1 MGTETAFRRGIFAT
15 AGAFGIFLAAVG
27 YGPAAAQETSAEH
40 RAVIGTYCV
49 ACHNAQLKTADLEL
63 DSADIADPTTNAPL
77 WEKVIRKLRTGAMPP
92 AGMPRP
98 DAETYDAVATY
109 LETTLDRA
117 AAANPDPGRPA
128 IQRLNRTEYV
138 NAVRDLLAVDTNII
152 DIGLLLPADDSS
164 YGFDNIGD
172 VLTVSPV
179 LMEGYLSAARKI
191 SRVAL
196 GDTAA
201 SAVGQT
207 YEVPRYLVQ
216 RDRMG
221 EDFPLGSRGGLT
233 AQHYFPRDG
242 EYDLQVRLQRNG
254 KTYVVG
260 TEFPRRLDVRLDGE
274 VIQQFTVGGDNPG
287 PRPEEPSASRS
298 QGVFE
303 TYLRGIDEDFQFRIS
318 VKAGMRQIQ
327 LTFVNHFTE
336 TEDLFKPPVTD
347 YTHVWDYGHPD
358 VEPAVASLTI
368 DGPYNA
374 GGIGETES
382 RQRILVCTPTAV
394 DEEEA
399 CARQILS
406 GLARRAFRRPVSDMD
421 LQDLMSL
428 YQTGRSRGDFED
440 GIRLALQRVLV
451 DPEFL
456 FRIERDPPNASPGDS
471 YRLSDLELASRLSFF
486 LWSSIPDDQLLEL
499 AETER
504 LGEPEVLEREVRRML
519 DDPRS
524 IALVEN
530 FAGQWLYLRN
540 VEMVWPNPDFYPEFD
555 ANLRQSLQRET
566 ALFFESQ
573 LREDRPVLELLDADY
588 SFLNERLAR
597 HYGVPNIYGSHF
609 RRVSITDENRRG
621 LLGHGSVLTV
631 TSYAT
636 RTAPTI
642 RGKWLL
648 ENILGAP
655 PPPPPADVP
664 SLDEKTSRENGA
676 ALTVR
681 EQMEMHRASPACA
694 SCHRVMDPLGFALE
708 NFDATGRWR
717 DEDGGNPIDSS
728 GVTPDGFALNGPAD
742 LREYLTSNP
751 EQFVTT
757 TTEKLLTYA
766 LGRGIEHYDAPSIRQ
781 IIHDAEPNDYNWSS
795 IVLGVVNSTLFQMR
809 RSE

>member
-1 MGTETAFRRGIFAT
+1 
-15 AGAFGIFLAAVG
+15 
-27 YGPAAAQETSAEH
+27 
-40 RAVIGTYCV
+40 
-49 ACHNAQLKTADLEL
+49 
-63 DSADIADPTTNAPL
+63 
-77 WEKVIRKLRTGAMPP
+77 
-92 AGMPRP
+92 
-98 DAETYDAVATY
+98 
-109 LETTLDRA
+109 
-117 AAANPDPGRPA
+117 
-128 IQRLNRTEYV
+128 
-138 NAVRDLLAVDTNII
+138 
-152 DIGLLLPADDSS
+152 
-164 YGFDNIGD
+164 
-172 VLTVSPV
+172 
-179 LMEGYLSAARKI
+179 
-191 SRVAL
+191 
-196 GDTAA
+196 
-201 SAVGQT
+201 
-207 YEVPRYLVQ
+207 
-216 RDRMG
+216 
-221 EDFPLGSRGGLT
+221 
-233 AQHYFPRDG
+233 
-242 EYDLQVRLQRNG
+242 
-254 KTYVVG
+254 
-260 TEFPRRLDVRLDGE
+260 
-274 VIQQFTVGGDNPG
+274 
-287 PRPEEPSASRS
+287 
-298 QGVFE
+298 
-303 TYLRGIDEDFQFRIS
+303 
-318 VKAGMRQIQ
+318 
-327 LTFVNHFTE
+327 
-336 TEDLFKPPVTD
+336 
-347 YTHVWDYGHPD
+347 
-358 VEPAVASLTI
+358 
-368 DGPYNA
+368 
-374 GGIGETES
+374 
-382 RQRILVCTPTAV
+382 
-394 DEEEA
+394 
-399 CARQILS
+399 
-406 GLARRAFRRPVSDMD
+406 MD

-428 YQTGRSRGDFED
+428 YQTGRSRGDFEY

-456 FRIERDPPNASPGDS
+456 FRIERDQPNASPGDS

-540 VEMVWPNPDFYPEFD
+540 VEMVWPNPDFFPEFD

-609 RRVSITDENRRG
+609 RRVPITDENRRG
-621 LLGHGSVLTV
+621 LLGHGSILTV

-664 SLDEKTSRENGA
+664 SLDETTSRENGG

-717 DEDGGNPIDSS
+717 DEDGGNLIDAS

-781 IIHDAEPNDYNWSS
+781 IIHDAEPNDYKWSS
-795 IVLGVVNSTLFQMR
+795 IVLGVVNSTPFRMR

>member
-1 MGTETAFRRGIFAT
+1 MGTQTVFACRTIASVGGIGILFA
-15 AGAFGIFLAAVG
+15 AIAAI
-27 YGPAAAQETSAEH
+27 PAAAQDVPANH
-40 RAVIGTYCV
+40 GAVIDTYCV

-63 DSADIADPTTNAPL
+63 DSADIGNPTSNAPL

-98 DAETYDAVATY
+98 EPETYDSIATY
-109 LETTLDRA
+109 LETTIDSA

-128 IQRLNRTEYV
+128 IQRLNRTEYA
-138 NAVRDLLAVDTNII
+138 NAIRDLLAVDTNII
-152 DIGLLLPADDSS
+152 DIDLLLPNDDSS

-201 SAVGQT
+201 SAVAQT
-207 YEVPRYLVQ
+207 YEVPRFLVQ
-216 RDRMG
+216 WDRMG
-221 EDFPLGSRGGLT
+221 EDFPLGSRGGLN

-242 EYDLQVRLQRNG
+242 EYELQIALQRNG

-274 VIQQFTVGGDNPG
+274 VIQQYTVGGDNPG
-287 PRPEEPSASRS
+287 PRPEEPSSFN
-298 QGVFE
+298 QGEFE
-303 TYLRGIDEDFQFRIS
+303 RYLGSIDENFKFRIS
-318 VKAGMRQIQ
+318 VEAGMRQIQ
-327 LTFVNHFTE
+327 LTFPNAITE
-336 TEDLFKPPVTD
+336 PEGVFRPPVTD
-347 YTHVWDYGHPD
+347 YSYAWDYGHPD
-358 VEPAVASLTI
+358 LEPAVASLTI

-374 GGIGETES
+374 GGIGETAS
-382 RQRILVCTPTAV
+382 RQRILVCTPIAAN
-394 DEEEA
+394 EEDA

-406 GLARRAFRRPVSDMD
+406 GLARRAFRRPVTDMD

-440 GIRLALQRVLV
+440 GIRLALQRILV

-456 FRIERDPPNASPGDS
+456 FRIERDPPNASPGVS
-471 YRLSDLELASRLSFF
+471 YRLSDLELAARLSFF

-524 IALVEN
+524 VALVEN

-540 VEMVWPNPDFYPEFD
+540 VEMVWPNPDIYPEFD

-573 LREDRPVLELLDADY
+573 LREDRSVLELLDADY
-588 SFLNERLAR
+588 SFMNERLAR
-597 HYGVPNIYGSHF
+597 HYGIPNVYGSHF
-609 RRVSITDENRRG
+609 RRVSVTDDNRRG
-621 LLGHGSVLTV
+621 LLGQGSVLTV

-655 PPPPPADVP
+655 PPPPPPDVP
-664 SLDEKTSRENGA
+664 SLDESTSGENGE

-681 EQMEMHRASPACA
+681 EQMEMHRAAPACA

-708 NFDATGRWR
+708 NFDATGQWR
-717 DEDGGNPIDSS
+717 DEDGGNLIDAS
-728 GVTPDGFALNGPAD
+728 GVTPDGFALHGPAD
-742 LREYLTSNP
+742 LRKYLVANP
-751 EQFVTT
+751 EQFVAT

-766 LGRGIEHYDAPSIRQ
+766 LGRGVEYYDAPTIRQ
-781 IIHDAEPNDYNWSS
+781 IIHNAEPNDYAWSS
-795 IVLGVVNSTLFQMR
+795 IVLGVINSTPFRMR
-809 RSE
+809 RSD

>member
-1 MGTETAFRRGIFAT
+1 MGTQTAFAWRIFAP
-15 AGAFGIFLAAVG
+15 AGVFGILLCAIATA
-27 YGPAAAQETSAEH
+27 PAAAQERPADHS
-40 RAVIGTYCV
+40 AVIDTYCV

-63 DSADIADPTTNAPL
+63 DSADIADPIANPPL

-98 DAETYDAVATY
+98 DPDTYDAVATY

-117 AAANPDPGRPA
+117 AAADPDPGRPA
-128 IQRLNRTEYV
+128 IQRLNRTEYA
-138 NAVRDLLAVDTNII
+138 NAIRDLLAVDTNVI

-191 SRVAL
+191 SQIAL
-196 GDTAA
+196 GDSAA
-201 SAVGQT
+201 DAVGQT
-207 YEVPRYLVQ
+207 YEVPRFLVQ
-216 RDRMG
+216 WDRMG

-233 AQHYFPRDG
+233 AQHYFARDG
-242 EYDLQVRLQRNG
+242 EYDFRIRLQRNG

-274 VIQQFTVGGDNPG
+274 VIKQFTVGGDHEG
-287 PRPEEPSASRS
+287 PRPDEPSSFN
-298 QGVFE
+298 QGDFE
-303 TYLRGIDEDFQFRIS
+303 RYLVDADEKLQFRIS
-318 VKAGMRQIQ
+318 VKAGMRRIQ
-327 LTFVNHFTE
+327 LTFPNHIAEPEGIFQ
-336 TEDLFKPPVTD
+336 PPVTD
-347 YTHVWDYGHPD
+347 YAYAWDYGHPD
-358 VEPAVASLTI
+358 LEPAVASLTI

-374 GGIGETES
+374 GGIGETAS
-382 RQRILVCTPTAV
+382 RRRILVCTPAAAV
-394 DEEEA
+394 EEEA

-406 GLARRAFRRPVSDMD
+406 GLARRAFRRPVTDAD

-428 YQTGRSRGDFED
+428 YQTGRSSGGFED
-440 GIRLALQRVLV
+440 GVRLALQRILV

-456 FRIERDPPNASPGDS
+456 FRIERDPPGASEGDA
-471 YRLSDLELASRLSFF
+471 YQLSDLELASRLSFF
-486 LWSSIPDDQLLEL
+486 LWSSIPDDRLLEL
-499 AETER
+499 AEQER
-504 LGEPEVLEREVRRML
+504 LGEPEILEREVRRML

-524 IALVEN
+524 NALVEN

-540 VEMVWPNPDFYPEFD
+540 VEMVWPNPDVYPDFD
-555 ANLRQSLQRET
+555 ANLRQSLQHES
-566 ALFFESQ
+566 ALFFESVM
-573 LREDRPVLELLDADY
+573 REDRSVLDLLDADY
-588 SFLNERLAR
+588 TFLNERLAR

-609 RRVSITDENRRG
+609 RRVSLSDENRRG
-621 LLGHGSVLTV
+621 LLGQGSILTV

-664 SLDEKTSRENGA
+664 SLDETTADENGE

-708 NFDATGRWR
+708 NFDATGKWR

-742 LREYLTSNP
+742 LREYLMSHP
-751 EQFVTT
+751 EQFVAT

-766 LGRGIEHYDAPSIRQ
+766 LGRGVEHYDAPAIRK
-781 IIHDAEPNDYNWSS
+781 IIREAEPSDYRWSS
-795 IVLGVVNSTLFQMR
+795 VVLGIVDSTPFRMR

>member
-1 MGTETAFRRGIFAT
+1 MGTVTPFRHSVFVT
-15 AGAFGIFLAAVG
+15 AGVFGILLGAIG
-27 YGPAAAQETSAEH
+27 YGPAAAQGTHTEH
-40 RAVIGTYCV
+40 SAVINTYCV

-63 DSADIADPTTNAPL
+63 DRADIVNPTANAPL

-117 AAANPDPGRPA
+117 AEANPNPGRPT
-128 IQRLNRTEYV
+128 IQRLNRTEYA
-138 NAVRDLLAVDTNII
+138 NAIRDLLEVDTNII
-152 DIGLLLPADDSS
+152 DIDLLLPADDSS

-172 VLTVSPV
+172 VLSVSPV

-201 SAVGQT
+201 VAEGQT
-207 YEVPRYLVQ
+207 YQVPRYLVQ
-216 RDRMG
+216 WDRMG
-221 EDFPLGSRGGLT
+221 EDFPLGSRGGLN

-242 EYDLQVRLQRNG
+242 EYDLQIRLQRNG

-260 TEFPRRLDVRLDGE
+260 SEFPRRLDVRLDGKI
-274 VIQQFTVGGDNPG
+274 IQQFTVGGGNPG
-287 PRPEEPSASRS
+287 PRPEEPSSFN
-298 QGVFE
+298 QGDFE
-303 TYLRGIDEDFQFRIS
+303 RYLMAIDEDLNFRIS
-318 VKAGMRQIQ
+318 VKAGMHQIQ
-327 LTFVNHFTE
+327 LTFPLHITE
-336 TEDLFKPPVTD
+336 PEDVFRPPVTD
-347 YTHVWDYGHPD
+347 YSYAWDYGHPD
-358 VEPAVASLTI
+358 LEPAVASLTI
-368 DGPYNA
+368 DGPHNP
-374 GGIGETES
+374 GGIGETAS
-382 RQRILVCTPTAV
+382 RHRILVCTPAV
-394 DEEEA
+394 ADEEEV
-399 CARQILS
+399 CARQILT
-406 GLARRAFRRPVSDMD
+406 GLAQRAFRRPVGDMD

-428 YQTGRSRGDFED
+428 YHVGRSRGGFED
-440 GIRLALQRVLV
+440 GVRLALQRILV

-456 FRIERDPPNASPGDS
+456 FRIERDPPNASAGDN

-486 LWSSIPDDQLLEL
+486 LWSSIPDDQLIEL
-499 AETER
+499 ATTER
-504 LGEPEVLEREVRRML
+504 LGEPEILEREVKRML

-524 IALVEN
+524 KALVEN

-540 VEMVWPNPDFYPEFD
+540 VDMVWPNPDVYPEFD
-555 ANLRQSLQRET
+555 ANLRQSLQRESQ
-566 ALFFESQ
+566 LFFESQ
-573 LREDRPVLELLDADY
+573 LREDRSVLELLDADY

-597 HYGVPNIYGSHF
+597 HYEIPNIYGTHF
-609 RRVSITDENRRG
+609 RRVALTDENRKG
-621 LLGHGSVLTV
+621 LLGQGSILTV

-664 SLDEKTSRENGA
+664 SLDETTSGDNGET
-676 ALTVR
+676 LTVR

-717 DEDGGNPIDSS
+717 DEDGGNLIDSS
-728 GVTPDGFALNGPAD
+728 GVTPDGFALTGPAD
-742 LREYLTSNP
+742 LRKYLISNP

-766 LGRGIEHYDAPSIRQ
+766 LGRGIEHYDAPSIRK

-795 IVLGVVNSTLFQMR
+795 IVLGVVNSTPFRMR
-809 RSE
+809 RSD